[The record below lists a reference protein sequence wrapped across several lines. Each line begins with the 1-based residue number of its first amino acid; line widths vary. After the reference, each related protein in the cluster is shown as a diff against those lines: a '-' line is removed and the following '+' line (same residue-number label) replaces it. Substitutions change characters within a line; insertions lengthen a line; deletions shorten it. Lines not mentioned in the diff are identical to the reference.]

1 MNLADSAGDCNSDP
15 RERAGRQKEV
25 TAVQKK
31 AETQDKLGTMP
42 IGKLVAVMSLP
53 MMISMLVQALYN
65 AVDAMFVARLSE
77 DALTA
82 VSLAFPFQNVM
93 IAVGVGSGVGVSA
106 LVSRALG
113 RGDRAAAERTA
124 NVQMFLSLCYAAVF
138 ALLGGLFARRL
149 FEMQTSDPAI
159 VEYGTTYLSICC
171 LLSLGMFYGQN
182 LEKLLVATGSSVL
195 SMICQAT
202 GAVVNIALDPLLIFG
217 LGPFPKLG
225 VAGAAWATVIGQFVA
240 AILAF
245 AFCLRF
251 NRATRFRFRQMLPD
265 LPIIKAICA
274 IGVPSTLTVCLG
286 SAISYGMNAIVLPF
300 STTAAAVFGVWLK
313 LQYFAFMPVF
323 GLNNGTIAIYSYNY
337 GAGRLDRVRQTL
349 RLSLLISAAFNLL
362 MALIYELMPV
372 RMLGFFSASENML
385 SIGVP
390 ALRICAASM
399 VFGALCVI
407 FSSSYQSLG
416 YSGFTLLVSAC
427 RQVLL
432 TLPAAWLLSR
442 GGVLQ
447 RVWWAV
453 PVGEV
458 LTFLIAALLS
468 RYVMGKAKQHLE
480 SRQKM

>member
-1 MNLADSAGDCNSDP
+1 M
-15 RERAGRQKEV
+15 Q
-25 TAVQKK
+25 
-31 AETQDKLGTMP
+31 TQDKLGSMP
-42 IGKLVAVMSLP
+42 IGKLLAVMSLP

-65 AVDAMFVARLSE
+65 TVDAMFVAKLSE

-82 VSLAFPFQNVM
+82 VSLAYPFQNVM

-106 LVSRALG
+106 LVSRNLG
-113 RGDRAAAERTA
+113 KGDKAAAERVA
-124 NVQMFLSLCYAAVF
+124 NVQMFLSLCYSVIFAV
-138 ALLGGLFARRL
+138 LGFFARRF
-149 FEMQTSDPAI
+149 FEMQTGEEII
-159 VEYGTTYLSICC
+159 VDYGTTYLSICC
-171 LLSLGMFYGQN
+171 FCSVGMFYGQN
-182 LEKLLVATGSSVL
+182 LEKLLVSTGSSVL
-195 SMICQAT
+195 SMVCQAS

-217 LGPFPKLG
+217 LGPFPALG
-225 VAGAAWATVIGQFVA
+225 VAGAAWATVIGQTFA
-240 AILAF
+240 AVLA
-245 AFCLRF
+245 LIF
-251 NRATRFRFRQMLPD
+251 NLKYNKATRFRFPQMLPEGK
-265 LPIIKAICA
+265 IVRAIFS
-274 IGVPSTLTVCLG
+274 IGVPSMLTVCLA
-286 SAISYGMNAIVLPF
+286 SALSYGMNAIVLPF

-337 GAGRLDRVRQTL
+337 GAGRLDRVKQAL
-349 RLSLLISAAFNLL
+349 RLSLIISAAFNLL

-458 LTFLIAALLS
+458 LTFLLAALLS

-480 SRQKM
+480 SGQKI